1 MINVSDEFKR
11 LMQER
16 TDFYEEAEVT
26 LIDGTFLSFGADDFT
41 CSNNSVSDGAGES
54 TLPLGCAIGRTMQME
69 IVNDDDRLSQYDFFG
84 AKIKLTLKFRLSKT
98 VESIDVGT
106 FTVLQPE
113 TLGETVIITAV
124 DDMYKTDK
132 PYDTGLAFPAS
143 AGTVFRDACTNCGIA
158 YETAAFL
165 NDDFAIEKRP
175 DGNDLTYRQ
184 VIGYVAMLAAGN
196 ARINRSGKAEIVTY
210 NLANLNAEVNERRH
224 ELTDW
229 IGSPKIDASDITIT
243 GVKTTKTVELEDGGR
258 EEQDVLA
265 GEEGYVLA
273 IDNPL
278 ITGKE
283 QMAVDMI
290 ADVLVGVS
298 FRKFSGDYVAY
309 PLAEFMDPVKIADRR
324 GHVYFSVLTDIDF
337 VFFGRTTFSNS
348 AAAPARNSRKYQ
360 TPENKAVIKARQLV
374 EQERTSRE
382 NAIAALSQKIA
393 NNNGLFIT
401 KEEQEDGSFI
411 YYLHDKPTVAE
422 STNVVKV
429 TAEAFGFSTDGG
441 ETYPFG
447 FEITGDMITK
457 ILSAEGINAD
467 WIKVGTV
474 PLDNIPA
481 EELKKSFDVHYTSP
495 YYVDGKLREYSSYA
509 NSYTDSKLA
518 EAQRTFNEQYLLKDN
533 AQSQFENCLIQ
544 LSQQIIEN
552 PESVTQYFSFYETLY
567 DGIREVSNAFNEYKR
582 GTEGYIRS
590 GIVDYDDEGLPI
602 YGVAIGQNLNV
613 STNENG
619 EDVIS
624 KMNFRAIHTAKKL
637 SFWQDLEEVAYV
649 SNNRLYI
656 TNITVMD
663 NITAGSWIISSGGG
677 GLKFQWNGG

>member
-1 MINVSDEFKR
+1 MINVSDEFKY
-11 LMQER
+11 LMQKR
-16 TDFYEEAEVT
+16 TDFYETAEVT
-26 LIDGTFLSFGADDFT
+26 LVDGTVLQFGADDFT
-41 CSNNSVSDGAGES
+41 CTNNSVSDGAGES
-54 TLPLGCAIGRTMQME
+54 IFPLGCAIGRTMQME

-132 PYDTGLAFPAS
+132 PYGTGLAFPAS

-196 ARINRSGKAEIVTY
+196 ARINRSGKAEIMTY
-210 NLANLNAEVNERRH
+210 DLADLSAEVNERRH

-229 IGSPKIDASDITIT
+229 IGSPKVDASDITIT
-243 GVKTTKTVELEDGGR
+243 GIKTTKIVATEDGGS
-258 EEQDVLA
+258 EEQEVIS

-273 IDNPL
+273 VDNPL
-278 ITGKE
+278 IAGKE
-283 QMAVDMI
+283 QLAVDLI
-290 ADVLVGVS
+290 ADVLVGVN

-309 PLAEFMDPVKIADRR
+309 PLAEFMDPVKITDRR
-324 GHVYFSVLTDIDF
+324 GRVYFSVLTDIDF
-337 VFFGRTTFSNS
+337 FFFGKTSFSNS
-348 AAAPARNSRKYQ
+348 AAVPARNSRKYQ
-360 TPENKAVIKARQLV
+360 SPENKAVIKARQLV

-382 NAIAALSQKIA
+382 NAIAALAQKIS

-401 KEEQEDGSFI
+401 EEKQEDGSSI
-411 YYLHDKPTVAE
+411 YYLHDKPTLSE

-457 ILSAEGINAD
+457 ILSTEGINAD

-474 PLDNIPA
+474 PVNSVPIEDLVGKFNT
-481 EELKKSFDVHYTSP
+481 HYASHK
-495 YYVDGKLREYSSYA
+495 YVVDTAADYRSSAY
-509 NSYTDSKLA
+509 SYTDNKLA
-518 EAQRTFNEQYLLKDN
+518 EAQRTFSEQYLSKDN
-533 AQSQFENCLIQ
+533 TQSQFEACLTQ
-544 LSQQIIEN
+544 LNQYIVEN
-552 PESVTQYFSFYETLY
+552 PSEVTQYFSFYKTLY
-567 DGIREVSNAFNEYKR
+567 DGIEDVTNAFNEYKQ

-590 GIVDYDDEGLPI
+590 GIVDYDAEGLPI
-602 YGVAIGQNLNV
+602 YGVAIGQNLSV
-613 STNENG
+613 TPTQDG
-619 EDVIS
+619 EEVIE
-624 KMNFRAIHTAKKL
+624 KVNFRAVHTASKL
-637 SFWQDLEEVAYV
+637 SFWQDAEEVAYV

-656 TNITVMD
+656 TNITVLGS
-663 NITAGSWIISSGGG
+663 ITAGKWNISTDG
-677 GLKFQWNGG
+677 GLKFRWMGG